1 MTAKEGW
8 YEDPAGRH
16 EFRWFSQGA
25 PTDLVK
31 DGQLTAHDAI
41 SLKDP
46 QLYEQMDLAEPP
58 DTAPLLHVPDDRPP
72 HFEILNLGAGPVLT
86 INTNARPADD
96 TEYPGRPAG
105 IIEILV
111 VMLPLFVGFVVCAAI
126 KAPGIAYVAIVAFS
140 LCAAIIGRL
149 RRQRETNRIRRQART
164 PPPR

>member
-46 QLYEQMDLAEPP
+46 QLYEQMDLAEPA
-58 DTAPLLHVPDDRPP
+58 DTAPLLHIPDDKPP
-72 HFEILNLGAGPVLT
+72 HFEILNVGAGPVAV
-86 INTNARPADD
+86 INTNADPPGY
-96 TEYPGRPAG
+96 TEYPGRAAG
-105 IIEILV
+105 MIEILLV
-111 VMLPLFVGFVVCAAI
+111 ILPLPAGLFAWAATGVPGFAFVGVVT
-126 KAPGIAYVAIVAFS
+126 S
-140 LCAAIIGRL
+140 LCVAIIGRL
-149 RRQRETNRIRRQART
+149 RRQRETKRIRRLART
-164 PPPR
+164 PPRP